1 MLDIAK
7 QTIDFYMK
15 NLQTPKIYDLKVE
28 NNPLINQKISVF
40 ITLYYK
46 WEIRG
51 SAWNIKEI
59 KDNWVSEIIEN
70 TIHALS
76 KDDRFQPVSLNEA
89 PELKIRID
97 KISSREILKEKSIKQ
112 IEPTISWV
120 IVIKKDYS
128 KMACILPN
136 INPKLLTW
144 EDFIPILKEKLNE
157 SDFKETDYIIY
168 EIKTEVETSY

>member
-1 MLDIAK
+1 MIDIVK

-15 NLQTPKIYDLKVE
+15 NLQTPKIYDLKIDNTQLVD
-28 NNPLINQKISVF
+28 QKISVF
-40 ITLYYK
+40 VTLYYK
-46 WEIRG
+46 WEIRW

-70 TIHALS
+70 TIHALT
-76 KDDRFQPVSLNEA
+76 KDDRFKPVNLNEA
-89 PELKIRID
+89 TELKIRVD
-97 KISSREILKEKSIKQ
+97 KISSREILKDKSIKE

-136 INPKLLTW
+136 INPKLLTG
-144 EDFIPILKEKLNE
+144 EDFIQVLKEKLNE
-157 SDFKETDYIIY
+157 KEFNESDYIIY
-168 EIKTEVETSY
+168 EIKTETETSY

>member
-89 PELKIRID
+89 PDLKIRID
-97 KISSREILKEKSIKQ
+97 KISSREILKEKSIK
-112 IEPTISWV
+112 TN
-120 IVIKKDYS
+120 KK
-128 KMACILPN
+128 N
-136 INPKLLTW
+136 RN
-144 EDFIPILKEKLNE
+144 
-157 SDFKETDYIIY
+157 
-168 EIKTEVETSY
+168 